1 MRSDYLASLKDVAAL
16 PPLLTFTFEFLGHYR
31 GKPLDVSKF
40 DITNYDAALS
50 SGEPPLKETQ
60 QLLTHLYFL
69 SLKYVPS
76 IVKTWWLELR
86 SRALVSSVESWTEK
100 FISSYIISSSLAS
113 VSQWSAEQADPS
125 NPNVGPAS
133 ENLKVAVNQ
142 KAKEIRASYDVD
154 DQTMSIV
161 IRLPDAWPLRQAE
174 VQGVSRVGV
183 DERKWQSW
191 VRGCQG
197 VITFSNNN
205 LTDGLLAFR
214 RNVVGAMKG
223 QTECAICYSIISA
236 DKQLPSKRCST
247 CKNLFHSGCLYRWFK
262 TSNASTCPLCRNPFN
277 YG

>member
-1 MRSDYLASLKDVAAL
+1 VTAL
-16 PPLLTFTFEFLGHYR
+16 PPLLSFIFDFLGHAR
-31 GKPLDVSKF
+31 GKPVDITKLDVTIFAVAK
-40 DITNYDAALS
+40 S
-50 SGEPPLKETQ
+50 SDESPQREMQ
-60 QLLTHLYFL
+60 HLLAHLYYL
-69 SLKYVPS
+69 SLKFVPS
-76 IVKTWWLELR
+76 LAKTWWLELR

-100 FISSYIISSSLAS
+100 FISPHIIASSLAS
-113 VSQWSAEQADPS
+113 VSQWATEQSDPT
-125 NPNVGPAS
+125 NPNAS
-133 ENLKVAVNQ
+133 TDAENLKVTVNQ

-154 DQTMSIV
+154 EQTMAIV

-205 LTDGLLAFR
+205 LTDGLIAFR
-214 RNVVGAMKG
+214 RNVVGALKG

-247 CKNLFHSGCLYRWFK
+247 CKNLFNSGCLYRWFK